1 MAHVEQRS
9 YCKALFEGKIEED
22 IVFPFPHL
30 QGEERESLNMV
41 IDSVAKFC
49 RDKIKPDVID
59 REKRIPKDVMKGL
72 SELGLMGMVIP
83 EAYGGFSL
91 SQRGYCR
98 VIEELSKT
106 SASVAVTVGG
116 HQSIGLKGILLYGTE
131 DQKKKYLPRL
141 ASGEWIAA
149 FCLTEPG
156 AGSDAQS
163 QKTTAVRK
171 GDHYIL
177 NGSKQWVT
185 NGGIADLYTVFAQTE
200 VLVKGAKKNRIS
212 ALIVT
217 RDLDG
222 ITIGPEEKKM
232 GIRGSSTTPVIFE
245 NVKVPVENLL
255 GQEGNGFKTAM
266 EILNSGRLGLASG
279 CVGAARTMIQ
289 SSLSH
294 AGEREQF
301 GKKISEFEM
310 IREKIARMTVN
321 TYAMESVTYMTAGLV
336 DRGDVDFSMESAV
349 SKVFC
354 TERLWELINDALQI
368 MGGNGYM
375 EEYPHGRFLRDSR
388 INMIFEGTNEIL
400 RLFIALSGLQRP
412 GEVLKE
418 VAKAIQDPLHNFGQ
432 LADYAVKKITSLAG
446 DRITLAEHLLEDE
459 YSRVEEYTRHLSEV
473 AEKVIR
479 RYKKKIVEKEF
490 VLERIAEMVMD
501 LYVMT
506 CVISRVS
513 SAIKEKGAD
522 KASDEIN
529 ICRTFCNFAWRR
541 VRKNSRMIDRNDDEI
556 LTAVSGK
563 TIEKGAYPF

>member
-1 MAHVEQRS
+1 
-9 YCKALFEGKIEED
+9 
-22 IVFPFPHL
+22 
-30 QGEERESLNMV
+30 
-41 IDSVAKFC
+41 
-49 RDKIKPDVID
+49 
-59 REKRIPKDVMKGL
+59 
-72 SELGLMGMVIP
+72 
-83 EAYGGFSL
+83 
-91 SQRGYCR
+91 
-98 VIEELSKT
+98 
-106 SASVAVTVGG
+106 
-116 HQSIGLKGILLYGTE
+116 
-131 DQKKKYLPRL
+131 
-141 ASGEWIAA
+141 
-149 FCLTEPG
+149 
-156 AGSDAQS
+156 
-163 QKTTAVRK
+163 
-171 GDHYIL
+171 
-177 NGSKQWVT
+177 
-185 NGGIADLYTVFAQTE
+185 
-200 VLVKGAKKNRIS
+200 
-212 ALIVT
+212 
-217 RDLDG
+217 
-222 ITIGPEEKKM
+222 
-232 GIRGSSTTPVIFE
+232 
-245 NVKVPVENLL
+245 
-255 GQEGNGFKTAM
+255 
-266 EILNSGRLGLASG
+266 
-279 CVGAARTMIQ
+279 
-289 SSLSH
+289 
-294 AGEREQF
+294 
-301 GKKISEFEM
+301 
-310 IREKIARMTVN
+310 
-321 TYAMESVTYMTAGLV
+321 
-336 DRGDVDFSMESAV
+336 
-349 SKVFC
+349 
-354 TERLWELINDALQI
+354 
-368 MGGNGYM
+368 M